1 MNQALRWYL
10 LLLFSYIHLNVHA
23 EEQVQDL
30 HKVVEEVTVKKI
42 NELLGGKAPFVELK
56 YFTPDSDNTSASG
69 YGLAYD
75 WERKANTSLKISH
88 DLSQFSSNTFS
99 AYAKGNF
106 IFADKNNPEDLSK
119 AGLSYEYI
127 TANYAPILKNEV
139 LTGSLGERYQEEC
152 FKGFDTK
159 SDWCQATSDSLNNIS
174 SGDTSTIWSFKL
186 KADVQGNQDYTE
198 KAYVYGLGV
207 GFKHTPAIDSP
218 IRLLNIFELPFRY
231 ITQPLLNYNE
241 SGYSDRSFPVINVG
255 IDRVNPSDNTIRN
268 TILPDKNNY
277 ERAYAEIGYVTTIGK
292 FKGQSI
298 KFNFHYRYFKE
309 IDADLAIKD
318 AGLDRFHYAVYAIQI
333 PGIAFNLDI
342 PQVIT
347 LSYSTGKLPF
357 NLSSE
362 AIFQIGFKSNVEL
375 GKVFGLD

>member
-1 MNQALRWYL
+1 MSKALRWFS

-23 EEQVQDL
+23 EEEVQDL
-30 HKVVEEVTVKKI
+30 GKEVEEVAVKKI

-56 YFTPDSDNTSASG
+56 YFTPKSDNTSKSG

-75 WERKANTSLKISH
+75 WERKANTSLKISDDH
-88 DLSQFSSNTFS
+88 SRFSSNTFS

-127 TANYAPILKNEV
+127 TANYAPILKSEV

-152 FKGFDTK
+152 LEGFGNK
-159 SDWCQATSDSLNNIS
+159 SEWCKATSATLNKIS
-174 SGDTSTIWSFKL
+174 SGDASTIWSFKL

-198 KAYVYGLGV
+198 KEYVYGAGV
-207 GFKHTPAIDSP
+207 GLKYTPAIDSP

-231 ITQPLLNYNE
+231 ITQPLLDYNE

-255 IDRVNPSDNTIRN
+255 IDRIDPSDNTVRN
-268 TILPDKNNY
+268 TILSGKNNY

-298 KFNFHYRYFKE
+298 KFNYHYRYFKE
-309 IDADLAIKD
+309 IDADLAIKY

-333 PGIAFNLDI
+333 PGAAFNLDI

-357 NLSSE
+357 NLSNE